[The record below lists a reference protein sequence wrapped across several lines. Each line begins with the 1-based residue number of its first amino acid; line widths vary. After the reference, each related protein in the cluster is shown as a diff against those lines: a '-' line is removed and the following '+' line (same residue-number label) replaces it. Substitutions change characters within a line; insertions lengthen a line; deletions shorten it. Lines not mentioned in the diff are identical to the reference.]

1 MSCNESF
8 IIEQNERDTKISY
21 SLWELSIYVD
31 IAIPVGMY
39 HPLLFNDVTVCSYKQ
54 LLSNDNCNTN
64 SDRIPSAY
72 GQVNLPFFAMGE
84 KKNCFLLVIH
94 TNTSE
99 CTSIKLLH
107 AVSLCFK
114 HFHGSTR
121 HAMPI
126 YDDVKF
132 MIRHLF
138 RWQVLWATI
147 TLKRWNFVLL
157 LSLHFLPQYTSL
169 IIK

>member
-1 MSCNESF
+1 LIISCLVIKYSLSNEM
-8 IIEQNERDTKISY
+8 QRDTKISY
-21 SLWELSIYVD
+21 SLWEISIYID

-39 HPLLFNDVTVCSYKQ
+39 HSLLFSDATVCSYKE
-54 LLSNDNCNTN
+54 LLPNDKCNTN
-64 SDRIPSAY
+64 GDRIPSAY
-72 GQVNLPFFAMGE
+72 GQVNLPFFAT

-94 TNTSE
+94 TNSSE

-126 YDDVKF
+126 YSDVKF
-132 MIRHLF
+132 MIRHQF
-138 RWQVLWATI
+138 QWQVLWATFA
-147 TLKRWNFVLL
+147 LKR
-157 LSLHFLPQYTSL
+157 
-169 IIK
+169 